1 MARTEVVAMILAGG
15 QGSRLGVLTKTV
27 AKPAVPFGSRYRII
41 DFPLSNCV
49 NSGIEIVGVLTQYQ
63 PLALNTYVGN
73 GHPWDL
79 DRNNAGAY
87 ILPPFQSNSGSDWYK
102 GTANAIYQNMSFID
116 DNDPEYVVILSGDH
130 IYKMDYAAMLK
141 AHIEKNADATIAVY
155 EVPWDEAPRFGILN
169 TKEDDVIEEFE
180 EKPANPKSNLA
191 SMGVYIFTWS
201 VLRQALIED
210 EANPNSNN
218 DFGKNIV
225 PNLLAQG
232 KKLCAYR
239 FSGYWK
245 DVGTISSLWETNMDI
260 LDKPEEINLVDRS
273 WKIFSRN
280 PVKPSHFI
288 GSGAK
293 VKNSALTDGC
303 RIFGDVEHSVL
314 SESVIVEKGAVVK
327 DCVLMPGV
335 VVQEGAHI
343 ERCIVDFGTI
353 IGKDVKAGSFVE
365 GEGVYTNKKIC
376 SEGICVFERGLKIKD
391 GAVIPGNSMIDT
403 DVEAS
408 DDQSVIESTFRV

>member
-1 MARTEVVAMILAGG
+1 MSRTDVVAMILAGG
-15 QGSRLGVLTKTV
+15 QGARLGVLTKRI

-49 NSGIEIVGVLTQYQ
+49 NSGIEIVGVLSQYQ

-87 ILPPFQSNSGSDWYK
+87 ILPPYQRSGKSDWYK
-102 GTANAIYQNMSFID
+102 GTANAIYQNKDFID
-116 DNDPEYVVILSGDH
+116 DNNPKYVVILSGDH

-141 AHIEKNADATIAVY
+141 QHIAKGADATVAVY
-155 EVPWDEAPRFGILN
+155 EVPWEEAPRFGILN
-169 TKEDDVIEEFE
+169 TEGDDSIYEFE
-180 EKPANPKSNLA
+180 EKPAKPKSHLA
-191 SMGVYIFTWS
+191 SMGVYIFTWD
-201 VLRQALIED
+201 VLRTALIKD
-210 EANPNSNN
+210 EADPDSNN
-218 DFGKNIV
+218 DFGKNII
-225 PNLLAQG
+225 PMLLSEG
-232 KKLCAYR
+232 KKLFAYR

-288 GSGAK
+288 GKDGS

-303 RIFGDVEHSVL
+303 RIHGVVDHSVL

-327 DCVLMPGV
+327 DCVLLPGV
-335 VVQEGAHI
+335 IVKEGAHI
-343 ERCIVDFGTI
+343 ERCIVDFGTV
-353 IGKDVKAGSFVE
+353 IGKNVKAGPNVE
-365 GEGVYTNKKIC
+365 GETAYTNHKIC
-376 SEGICVFERGLKIKD
+376 SQGISVFERGLIIKD
-391 GAVIPGNSMIDT
+391 DAVIPANSMIDSDI
-403 DVEAS
+403 DVPEEE
-408 DDQSVIESTFRV
+408 SVIADTFRV

>member
-1 MARTEVVAMILAGG
+1 
-15 QGSRLGVLTKTV
+15 
-27 AKPAVPFGSRYRII
+27 
-41 DFPLSNCV
+41 
-49 NSGIEIVGVLTQYQ
+49 
-63 PLALNTYVGN
+63 
-73 GHPWDL
+73 
-79 DRNNAGAY
+79 
-87 ILPPFQSNSGSDWYK
+87 
-102 GTANAIYQNMSFID
+102 
-116 DNDPEYVVILSGDH
+116 

-314 SESVIVEKGAVVK
+314 SESVIVEKGAIVK

-335 VVQEGAHI
+335 VVKEGAHL
-343 ERCIVDFGTI
+343 ERCVIDQGTV
-353 IGKDVKAGSFVE
+353 IGKNVQAGSFVE
-365 GEGVYTNKKIC
+365 GEGPYTNHKIC
-376 SEGICVFERGLKIKD
+376 SEGICVFERGLTIKE
-391 GAVIPGNSMIDT
+391 GAVIPKNSMID
-403 DVEAS
+403 S
-408 DDQSVIESTFRV
+408 DLEVPEDCKIIESKFRA

>member
-1 MARTEVVAMILAGG
+1 MAKADVVAMILAGG
-15 QGSRLGVLTKTV
+15 QGARLGVLTKRI

-49 NSGIEIVGVLTQYQ
+49 NSGIEIVGVLSQYQ

-87 ILPPFQSNSGSDWYK
+87 ILPPFQRAGESSWYK
-102 GTANAIYQNMSFID
+102 GTANAIFQNKDFLD
-116 DNDPEYVVILSGDH
+116 DCNPKYVVVLSGDH
-130 IYKMDYAAMLK
+130 IYKMDYSAMLK
-141 AHIEKNADATIAVY
+141 AHISKGADATVAVY
-155 EVPWDEAPRFGILN
+155 EVPWEEAPRFGILN
-169 TKEDDVIEEFE
+169 TEGDDAIVEFE
-180 EKPANPKSNLA
+180 EKLKEPKTNLA
-191 SMGVYIFTWS
+191 FMGVYVFTWS
-201 VLRQALIED
+201 SLRDALIRDEED
-210 EANPNSNN
+210 PNSSN
-218 DFGKNIV
+218 DFGKNII
-225 PNLLAQG
+225 PMLLNDG
-232 KKLCAYR
+232 KKLFAYR

-288 GSGAK
+288 GSEAR
-293 VKNSALTDGC
+293 VTNSALTDGC
-303 RIFGDVEHSVL
+303 RIYGDVNHSVL
-314 SESVIVEKGAVVK
+314 SESVVVEKGAVVK
-327 DCVLMPGV
+327 DCVLLPGV
-335 VVQEGAHI
+335 VVKEGAHI

-353 IGKDVKAGSFVE
+353 IGKDVKAGPKVE
-365 GEGVYTNKKIC
+365 GEGPYTNHKIC

-391 GAVIPGNSMIDT
+391 GAVIPANSMIDS
-403 DVEAS
+403 DVEVS
-408 DDQSVIESTFRV
+408 DDESVIESTFRV

>member
-87 ILPPFQSNSGSDWYK
+87 ILPPYQSNAGSDWYK

-141 AHIEKNADATIAVY
+141 AHIEKGADATIAVY
-155 EVPWDEAPRFGILN
+155 EVPWEEAPRFGILN
-169 TKEDDVIEEFE
+169 TKEEDVIEEFE

-210 EANPNSNN
+210 EADPNSNN

-245 DVGTISSLWETNMDI
+245 DVGTISSLWETN
-260 LDKPEEINLVDRS
+260 
-273 WKIFSRN
+273 IFSRN

-288 GSGAK
+288 GSGAT

-314 SESVIVEKGAVVK
+314 SESVIVEKGAIVK

-335 VVQEGAHI
+335 VVKEGAHI
-343 ERCIVDFGTI
+343 ERCLIDVGTI
-353 IGKDVKAGSFVE
+353 IGKDVQAGNFVE
-365 GEGVYTNKKIC
+365 GEGPYTNHKIC
-376 SEGICVFERGLKIKD
+376 SEGICVFERGLKIRD
-391 GAVIPGNSMIDT
+391 GAVIPANSM
-403 DVEAS
+403 V
-408 DDQSVIESTFRV
+408 DQDLEVPADCDIIESTFRA